1 MLKGLN
7 NFTLNF
13 MYFFVFFLGFFGS
26 KMFLKHFLK
35 NNVLTLFAD
44 FYYFSLFK
52 NIKLALTVSF
62 N

>member
-13 MYFFVFFLGFFGS
+13 MYFCSFLGFFGS

-52 NIKLALTVSF
+52 NMKLAFTVSF